1 MPAGALPTASA
12 MRRALAR
19 ARDGKTLDPAEAA
32 VLLHARGDQ
41 LAELLSYAART
52 RDSGLAAAGRPG
64 VITYSRK
71 VFIPLTRLCRD
82 RCGYCTFVTVPGRL
96 DSPYLSPDEVLRIA
110 ADGAALGC
118 KEALFTL
125 GDQPEARWPQ
135 AREWLDAHGY
145 DDTLSYVRAMAIRV
159 LEETGLLPH
168 LNPGVLSWQDFQ
180 RLKPVAPSMGMML
193 ETTASRLYT
202 ERGGPHFGSP
212 DKDPAVRLRVLEDAG
227 RSSVPFTT
235 GILIGIGETL
245 AERADS
251 IFAIRGVAR
260 EYGGIQEVI
269 VQNFRA
275 KPDTKMRGVPD
286 AELEDL
292 AATIAVTRLVLG
304 PAMRIQAP
312 PNLIGEE
319 YGLIL
324 AAGIDDWGGVSPLTP
339 DHVNPERPW
348 PQIDELAQRTAT
360 AGLTLH
366 ERLTI
371 YPGYLREPWLDPRL
385 AGHVAALADPATG
398 LAREDA
404 RPAGLPWQEPDGG
417 WGEAAGRTDLHV
429 TIDTT
434 GRTADRREDFSEV
447 YGDWDEVATRIAPE
461 ARRDAPGARRDA
473 RESTEA
479 AAASAAAGA
488 QPLRPGAAAPR
499 RLRPEVAAALRSAE
513 RDPAG
518 ITDAEAL
525 ALLDADG
532 PELAALAALA
542 DGLRRDTAGDDVTYV
557 VTRNINFTN
566 VCYTGCRFCAFAQR
580 RTDADAY
587 TLSLGQIGDRAQ
599 EAWEA
604 GATEVCMQG
613 GIHPDLP
620 GTAYFDIAAEVKRRV
635 PDLHV
640 HAFSPMEVVNGASRT
655 GLSIRDWLVRARE
668 AGVGSLPGTAAEIL
682 DDDVRWVLT
691 KGKLPASAWIEVIT
705 TAHEL
710 GFPTSATM
718 MYGHVDTPAHWVGHL
733 RVIRGIQ
740 ERTGGFTEFVLLPFV
755 HASAPIYLA
764 GLARPG
770 PTRRE
775 NRAVH
780 AVSRIMLHGAIG
792 SIQCS
797 WVKLGDDLCR
807 DVLQGGVNDLGGT
820 LMEETIS
827 RMAGSQNGSFKT
839 ISQFAE
845 LVAPLERPLRQR
857 TTTYG
862 QPPPDRLAAAAAS
875 DGVCAAVRGGTRTPL
890 PLAMP

>member
-1 MPAGALPTASA
+1 MSDDARAPGALPSGPPPAPSDTSL
-12 MRRALAR
+12 RRALAR
-19 ARDGKTLDPAEAA
+19 ARDGKALDRAEATT
-32 VLLHARGDQ
+32 LLHARGEH
-41 LAELLSYAART
+41 LARLLSYASRT
-52 RDSGLAAAGRPG
+52 RDAGLDAAGRPG
-64 VITYSRK
+64 IITYSKK

-82 RCGYCTFVTVPGRL
+82 RCGYCTFATVPGRL
-96 DSPYLSPDEVLRIA
+96 PSPYLSPDQVIEIA
-110 ADGAALGC
+110 AKGAALGC

-125 GDQPEARWPQ
+125 GDRPEDRWRQ

-193 ETTASRLYT
+193 ETTAARLFT
-202 ERGGPHFGSP
+202 EPGGPHFGSP
-212 DKDPAVRLRVLEDAG
+212 DKDPAVRLRVLADAG
-227 RSSVPFTT
+227 RSAVPFTT
-235 GILIGIGETL
+235 GILIGIGENM
-245 AERADS
+245 AERAES
-251 IFAIRGVAR
+251 IFAIRQVAR

-275 KPDTKMRGVPD
+275 KPDTKMRAAPD
-286 AELEDL
+286 AELDDL
-292 AATIAVTRLVLG
+292 AATIAVARLVLG
-304 PAMRIQAP
+304 PSMRIQAP
-312 PNLIGEE
+312 PNLIGEA

-348 PQIDELAQRTAT
+348 PQIDELAARTAA
-360 AGLTLH
+360 AGFALR
-366 ERLTI
+366 ERLTA

-385 AGHVAALADPATG
+385 AAHVAALADPGTG
-398 LAREDA
+398 LARA
-404 RPAGLPWQEPDGG
+404 GAMPAGLPWQEPDGG
-417 WGEAAGRTDLHV
+417 WGNAAGRTDLHV

-434 GRTADRREDFSEV
+434 GRTKDRRDDFAEV
-447 YGDWDEVATRIAPE
+447 YGDWGEI
-461 ARRDAPGARRDA
+461 GARIEPSSR
-473 RESTEA
+473 RA
-479 AAASAAAGA
+479 A
-488 QPLRPGAAAPR
+488 QAAAPQ
-499 RLRPEVAAALRSAE
+499 RLRADVLAALRKAE

-518 ITDAEAL
+518 LTDAQAL

-532 PELAALAALA
+532 PELAALSALA
-542 DGLRRDTAGDDVTYV
+542 DALRADAAGDDVTYV

-587 TLSLGQIGDRAQ
+587 TLSLEQVGDRAA
-599 EAWEA
+599 EAWQA

-620 GTAYFDIAAEVKRRV
+620 GTAYFDLAAEVKRRC
-635 PDLHV
+635 PEIHV
-640 HAFSPMEVVNGASRT
+640 HAFSPMEVMNGSART
-655 GLSIRDWLVRARE
+655 GLPVREWLIRARE

-691 KGKLPASAWIEVIT
+691 KGKLPAAAWIEVIT

-710 GFPTSATM
+710 GIPTSSTM

-740 ERTGGFTEFVLLPFV
+740 QRTGGFTEFVLLPFV
-755 HASAPIYLA
+755 HASSPIYLA

-775 NRAVH
+775 NLAVH
-780 AVSRIMLHGAIG
+780 AVSRLLLHGAI
-792 SIQCS
+792 SNIQCS
-797 WVKLGDDLCR
+797 WVKLGVRACQE
-807 DVLQGGVNDLGGT
+807 VLTGGVNDLGGT

-827 RMAGSQNGSFKT
+827 RMAGSANGSYKT
-839 ISQFAE
+839 ISQLAE
-845 LVAPLERPLRQR
+845 LVGPTGRPLRPR

-862 QPPPDRLAAAAAS
+862 RPAAERIAAAAAS
-875 DGVCAAVRGGTRTPL
+875 DGVCAAVRGRRAPL
-890 PLAMP
+890 PLVGA